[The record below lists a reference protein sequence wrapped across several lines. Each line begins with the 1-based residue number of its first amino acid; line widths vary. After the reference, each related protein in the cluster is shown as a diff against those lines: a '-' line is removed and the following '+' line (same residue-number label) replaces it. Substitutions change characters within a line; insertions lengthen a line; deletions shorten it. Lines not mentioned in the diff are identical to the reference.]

1 MPARSFARFVG
12 AVLVVGLLGWT
23 AQTHGSGEKLKPE
36 RKGKVNVAI
45 LLFEGVELLDFAGPA
60 EVFGV
65 AGEGQSFRVFTV
77 AESTDLVRAMGGV
90 TVKPDYAVKDAPKAD
105 VLVVPG
111 GNMRNLGESGRSW
124 LKKTAKDAEI
134 VMSVCMG
141 AFLLADAG
149 LIDDIEATT
158 HRWGIENLK
167 KAAPKCKVV
176 SDRRFVDAGKVIT
189 TAGVTAGIDGALHVV
204 ERLYGKE
211 AARWTAEEWMEYRRE
226 AGPQKSSPKR

>member
-1 MPARSFARFVG
+1 M
-12 AVLVVGLLGWT
+12 
-23 AQTHGSGEKLKPE
+23 
-36 RKGKVNVAI
+36 NVAI

-65 AGEGQSFRVFTV
+65 AGEGQSFQVFTV
-77 AESTDLVRAMGGV
+77 AESTDLLRVMGGV

-111 GNMRNLGESGRSW
+111 GSMRNLGASGRAW
-124 LKKTAKDAEI
+124 LKKSAKDTEI

-149 LIDDIEATT
+149 LLDDIEATT

-176 SDRRFVDAGKVIT
+176 TERRFVDAGKVVT

-211 AARWTAEEWMEYRRE
+211 VARWTAEEWMEYRRDT
-226 AGPQKSSPKR
+226 GPEKRVPKRE